1 MKLLSVL
8 ALVALPFMAVS
19 AEDVTSVSTYTS
31 TRTVYRVYTETVA
44 GSPTSTARSATTTGA
59 GKGAAQTPGSLIGAG
74 SSLQANGVAVAA
86 IGAAAAFLAL

>member
-44 GSPTSTARSATTTGA
+44 GSPTSTARSATTTGS
-59 GKGAAQTPGSLIGAG
+59 KGAAQTPGSLIGAG